1 MTALGRIRAA
11 FLTMALAVIAFLPAA
26 SFAADAPAYVK
37 LASGDNLDGRPVY
50 LGINKSVVIDLPKPA
65 GDVLVSN
72 PQIADAVLRT
82 STRLYLIGVE
92 LGQASVFL
100 FDTSGGQ
107 IASFNVYVEA
117 DLGALNQLL
126 AEAIPNGYVR
136 AEAIQGSIVLRGQVP
151 SAADASRAVEITQSM
166 IERAPVSVTG
176 ASSQG
181 TASGSTSTSSTSTY
195 ASGSGPG
202 IINLLSITG
211 EEQVALKVSVVEVQ
225 RSVIKQLG
233 VNMKGVFMDGVTGSG
248 PFGIGTNLT
257 SALGTVANGVGGSP
271 ITFPF
276 NSANTP
282 GEVGAKF
289 TSSSNDTVQ
298 ATLQALEETNML
310 RTLAEPTLTA
320 VSGETANFLAGGE
333 FPVPIAGD
341 NGQVSVTFKPFGVN
355 LAFTPVVLSPG
366 RISLKMR
373 TEVSELSATGAV
385 SVPITSTSTVTI
397 PATSVRRA
405 ETSIEL
411 PSGGA
416 FMIAGLIQ
424 EDTRRAATGL
434 PWLQKLPIL
443 GALFSSKDF
452 LSNQTEL
459 VMIVTA
465 YLVKPVSPD
474 ALARP
479 DDNLFMANDAE
490 AYFLDRLTKVYGAK
504 SEVPSGAGAA
514 KVGFTFD

>member
-1 MTALGRIRAA
+1 MTALGRIRAFWLAIA
-11 FLTMALAVIAFLPAA
+11 FAAVAFLPAVA
-26 SFAADAPAYVK
+26 TAVDSAPYVK
-37 LASGDNLDGRPVY
+37 LSAGDMLDSRPIY
-50 LGINKSVVIDLPKPA
+50 LGINKSVVIDLPRAA

-100 FDTSGGQ
+100 FDTSGAQ

-126 AEAIPNGYVR
+126 AEAIPSGYVR
-136 AEAIQGSIVLRGQVP
+136 AEALQGSIVLRGQVP
-151 SAADASRAVEITQSM
+151 SAAEASRAVEITQSM
-166 IERAPVSVTG
+166 LARAPESVTG
-176 ASSQG
+176 SNA
-181 TASGSTSTSSTSTY
+181 TAGNTNATTTTY
-195 ASGSGPG
+195 AANSGPG
-202 IINLLSITG
+202 IINLLNITG
-211 EEQVALKVSVVEVQ
+211 EEQVALRVQIVEVQ
-225 RSVIKQLG
+225 RSVTKQLG
-233 VNMKGVFMDGVTGSG
+233 INLKGIFLDGAG
-248 PFGIGTNLT
+248 FGVGTNLT
-257 SALGTVANGVGGSP
+257 GPLGVIASGVGGSP

-282 GEVGAKF
+282 AEVGMGY
-289 TSSSNDTVQ
+289 TSGDDSVQ
-298 ATLQALEETNML
+298 GTLQALEETRML

-333 FPVPIAGD
+333 FPVPVAGSD
-341 NGQVSVTFKPFGVN
+341 GQITVDFKQFGVN

-366 RISLKMR
+366 RIALKVR
-373 TEVSELSATGAV
+373 SEVSDISATGAV
-385 SVPITSTSTVTI
+385 SVPITATSTVTI
-397 PATSVRRA
+397 PATTVRRA

-411 PSGGA
+411 PSGGS
-416 FMIAGLIQ
+416 FMMAGLIQ
-424 EDTRRAATGL
+424 EDTRRAASGL

-465 YLVKPVSPD
+465 YLVSPVAPGE
-474 ALARP
+474 LARP
-479 DDNLFMANDAE
+479 DDNLFMSNDAE
-490 AYFLDRLTKVYGAK
+490 AYLLNRLTKVYGTEGQV
-504 SEVPSGAGAA
+504 SGGAGSAQ
-514 KVGFTFD
+514 VGFTFD

>member
-1 MTALGRIRAA
+1 
-11 FLTMALAVIAFLPAA
+11 MALAALVLLPAA
-26 SFAADAPAYVK
+26 AFAADGPGYVK
-37 LASGDNLDGRPVY
+37 LAAGDMMDARPVY
-50 LGINKSVVIDLPKPA
+50 LGINKSVVIDLPRAA

-82 STRLYLIGVE
+82 STRLYLIGVQ

-100 FDTSGGQ
+100 FDTAGGQ

-117 DLGALNQLL
+117 DLGSLNQLL

-176 ASSQG
+176 ATSSG
-181 TASGSTSTSSTSTY
+181 TAASASSTSTTTTY
-195 ASGSGPG
+195 AAGSGPG

-225 RSVIKQLG
+225 RSIVKQLG
-233 VNMKGVFMDGVTGSG
+233 INLKGIFLDGG
-248 PFGIGTNLT
+248 FGVGTNLIGP
-257 SALGTVANGVGGSP
+257 LGTVASGVGASP
-271 ITFPF
+271 ITFPY
-276 NSANTP
+276 NSATTP
-282 GEVGAKF
+282 AEIGMGY
-289 TSSSNDTVQ
+289 SSGDNSIQ
-298 ATLQALEETNML
+298 GTLQALEETRML

-333 FPVPIAGD
+333 FPVPVAGD
-341 NGQVSVTFKPFGVN
+341 AGEITVDFKQFGVN

-366 RISLKMR
+366 RIALKVR
-373 TEVSELSATGAV
+373 SEVSDISAVGAV
-385 SVPITSTSTVTI
+385 SVPISTNATVTI

-411 PSGGA
+411 PSGGS
-416 FMIAGLIQ
+416 FMMAGLIQ
-424 EDTRRAATGL
+424 EDTRRAASGFPL
-434 PWLQKLPIL
+434 LQKLPIL

-452 LSNQTEL
+452 RTDKTEL

-465 YLVKPVSPD
+465 YLVKPTSPE

-479 DDNLFMANDAE
+479 DDNLFMADDAE
-490 AYFLDRLTKVYGAK
+490 AYFLNRLTKVYGTQGQ
-504 SEVPSGAGAA
+504 VPGGAGKTAP
-514 KVGFTFD
+514 VGFTFD